1 MFSFSNLPL
10 SSSPP
15 GYYLAED
22 ELLEDGREEEEENL
36 HLSYEIS
43 DFLKQYTVNIGGK
56 SYQCLLCSATFRD
69 KFNAKDHMFRKHV
82 ANVPELMLELN
93 ELVQESVIHQSS
105 GANYTCMLCRK
116 VLKKRTKMDM
126 TLHFVVKHL
135 NVSY

>member
-1 MFSFSNLPL
+1 MLAHRLTGFL
-10 SSSPP
+10 SE
-15 GYYLAED
+15 YLARTPD
-22 ELLEDGREEEEENL
+22 PTSP
-36 HLSYEIS
+36 HC
-43 DFLKQYTVNIGGK
+43 V
-56 SYQCLLCSATFRD
+56 QCLLCSASFRD